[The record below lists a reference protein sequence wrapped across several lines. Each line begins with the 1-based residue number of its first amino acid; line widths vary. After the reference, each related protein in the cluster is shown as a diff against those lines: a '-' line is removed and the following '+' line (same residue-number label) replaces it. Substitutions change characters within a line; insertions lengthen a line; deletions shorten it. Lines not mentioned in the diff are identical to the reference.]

1 MPTSNTYHF
10 PQMNVSL
17 LKTLFCLF
25 ESAQKFAVRKYRGRR
40 FPNELRT
47 RIFARRLNAQLG
59 FPTSTS
65 KFEYFHFVLTRNTIL
80 QKHINRMNDAR
91 PGYNFCVVYSF
102 FQQVEELEYR
112 VSVIMTVRNTVG
124 VAFDR
129 FLTQLN

>member
-1 MPTSNTYHF
+1 M
-10 PQMNVSL
+10 
-17 LKTLFCLF
+17 
-25 ESAQKFAVRKYRGRR
+25 VRKYRGC
-40 FPNELRT
+40 FPNKLRT
-47 RIFARRLNAQLG
+47 RIFARKLNDQLG

-65 KFEYFHFVLTRNTIL
+65 KFEYYTIL
-80 QKHINRMNDAR
+80 QKHIDRMNDAR

-102 FQQVEELEYR
+102 FQQVEELEYL

>member
-1 MPTSNTYHF
+1 
-10 PQMNVSL
+10 MNLSL
-17 LKTLFCLF
+17 RKKLFCLF
-25 ESAQKFAVRKYRGRR
+25 ESAQKFAVRKYRGRC
-40 FPNELRT
+40 FPNKLHT
-47 RIFARRLNAQLG
+47 WIFARRLNAQLG

-80 QKHINRMNDAR
+80 QKHIDRMNDAR

-124 VAFDR
+124 VAFER
-129 FLTQLN
+129 FLTQLNEFIL